1 MTPQDES
8 KDAPLRD
15 IFATQ
20 GILVVLICIGVFALH
35 LWKPEYCRDLLTEW
49 HRIASES
56 PEAAGIIRAISEWFA
71 SICSG

>member
-1 MTPQDES
+1 MELHTPEKDE
-8 KDAPLRD
+8 PLHD

-35 LWKPEYCRDLLTEW
+35 LCAPAFCRELLSEW
-49 HRIASES
+49 HRIAAES
-56 PEAAGIIRAISEWFA
+56 TAVSTLACRISEWFA